1 MPLKIQLLPNL
12 AFSFSKPAALFGHSN
27 LHHVAANVHNLGSS
41 EAISRVADMKP
52 DYDAYLW
59 WFLLGMSIHSGKP
72 DANTK
77 ILDAIKRAG
86 WVA

>member
-1 MPLKIQLLPNL
+1 LPLKIQLLPNL
-12 AFSFSKPAALFGHSN
+12 AFSFTEPAVLFGRSN
-27 LHHVAANVHNLGSS
+27 FHHVAANVHNLGPS